1 MKSLLAYALFFIAFT
16 SFSSVAQEVN
26 WRALSS
32 TSSHLGSLNVGGD
45 YGSYYGF
52 SYGYHLK
59 SEARSIIFGQ
69 ELTLPFGDEL
79 MDDFKMKTS
88 VQSELWHSETLS
100 FAIKSG
106 LIFRGYESEM
116 ARMYN
121 LGADITFTFGYLKPR
136 WGIEAFTN
144 YDRSMA
150 THIDNKLLK
159 EYYPEIKDG
168 WYDSSGGNYKFG
180 VRGNRSIGS
189 TIVFLNVGKAFGQDF
204 EDDPTLP
211 FYFDLSLQRQF

>member
-1 MKSLLAYALFFIAFT
+1 MKSLLFYVLFIIT
-16 SFSSVAQEVN
+16 LIPFSGFAQEVN
-26 WRALSS
+26 WRSLSS
-32 TSSHLGSLNVGGD
+32 ESRHLGGMNVGGD

-52 SYGYHLK
+52 SYGYLLQDDA
-59 SEARSIIFGQ
+59 SPIILGY
-69 ELTLPFGDEL
+69 ELTLPFGDEVV
-79 MDDFKMKTS
+79 DDFKMKTS
-88 VQSELWHSETLS
+88 MQGEIWHSEALS
-100 FAIKSG
+100 FAVKSG
-106 LIFRGYESEM
+106 LIVRGYESEM

-121 LGADITFTFGYLKPR
+121 VGADITFTFGYLKPR
-136 WGIEAFTN
+136 WGIEALAN

-150 THIDNKLLK
+150 TYIDNKLLK

-180 VRGNRSIGS
+180 IRANRSLGS
-189 TIVFLNVGKAFGQDF
+189 TIVFLNFGKAFGQDF

>member
-1 MKSLLAYALFFIAFT
+1 MKTILFYVLFIVSLVPFQAG
-16 SFSSVAQEVN
+16 AQEIN
-26 WRALSS
+26 WRSLSS
-32 TSSHLGSLNVGGD
+32 ETRHVGAINFGGD
-45 YGSYYGF
+45 YGSYFGGA
-52 SYGYHLK
+52 YGYVLK
-59 SEARSIIFGQ
+59 RGESSIIFGH
-69 ELTLPFGDEL
+69 ELTLPFGDDAV
-79 MDDFKMKTS
+79 DDFKMKTS
-88 VQSELWHSETLS
+88 VQGEIWHSETLS

-121 LGADITFTFGYLKPR
+121 LGADVTLTFGYLKPR
-136 WGIEAFTN
+136 WGIEALAN

-150 THIDNKLLK
+150 THIENKLLK

-180 VRGNRSIGS
+180 IRGNRSFGG
-189 TIVFLNVGKAFGQDF
+189 TVVFLNLGKAFGQDF

-211 FYFDLSLQRQF
+211 FYFDLSFQRQF